1 MWEQQFREKAKH
13 LFEIL
18 CGFYRQRGCKR
29 WLAEGLVC
37 FEIFKWNTLSMTA
50 PQFDALLPT
59 NVPLQA

>member
-37 FEIFKWNTLSMTA
+37 FEIFKKRNALS
-50 PQFDALLPT
+50 QFDALLPT